1 MKVNEMR
8 VNWIGIWTVYL
19 KEMTRTSRVIG
30 QTIIS
35 PVITTTLYF
44 VVFGAAVGSNIDEL
58 QGVSY
63 GAFIMPGLIMLSLTT
78 NSLTAASSGI
88 YFPKWTGV
96 IYELLTA
103 PLSYFEICLG
113 YVLAAT
119 TRAMIVAVIIFLV
132 SLFYVDLT
140 VKYPLFCLLFAFITT
155 LSFALFGFVIG
166 LVANSFEQL
175 SLMPNFVITPLSVL
189 GGIFYNLEM
198 LPPFWRNV
206 SIFNPFVYM
215 NNGLRYGFYGITDV
229 DPVLCVIVILLFTS
243 LNLAITLWIFRTGFR
258 LRQ

>member
-1 MKVNEMR
+1 MKINL
-8 VNWIGIWTVYL
+8 IGIWTVYL

-78 NSLTAASSGI
+78 NALSASSSGI

-96 IYELLTA
+96 IYEMLTA

-113 YVLAAT
+113 YVLAAS
-119 TRAMIVAVIIFLV
+119 TRAFIIAVIIFLV
-132 SLFYVDLT
+132 SLFYVDFSI
-140 VKYPLFCLLFAFITT
+140 KYPLYCLFFAFITT

-166 LVANSFEQL
+166 LAANSFEQL
-175 SLMPNFVITPLSVL
+175 TLMPNFIITPLSFL

-198 LPPFWRNV
+198 LPTFWRNISV
-206 SIFNPFVYM
+206 FNPFVYM

-229 DPVLCVIVILLFTS
+229 DPVLCVAVILIFS
-243 LNLAITLWIFRTGFR
+243 AINFGITLWIFRTGFR

>member
-1 MKVNEMR
+1 MKINL
-8 VNWIGIWTVYL
+8 IGIWTVYL

-78 NSLTAASSGI
+78 NALTASSSGI

-96 IYELLTA
+96 IYEMLTA

-113 YVLAAT
+113 YVLAAS
-119 TRAMIVAVIIFLV
+119 TRAFIIAIIIFLV
-132 SLFYVDLT
+132 SLFHVDFSI
-140 VKYPLFCLLFAFITT
+140 KYPLYCLFFAFITT
-155 LSFALFGFVIG
+155 LSFALFGFVMG
-166 LVANSFEQL
+166 LAANSFEQL
-175 SLMPNFVITPLSVL
+175 TLMPNFIITPLSFL

-198 LPPFWRNV
+198 LPPFWRNISV
-206 SIFNPFVYM
+206 FNPFVYM

-229 DPVLCVIVILLFTS
+229 DPVLCVVVILIFS
-243 LNLAITLWIFRTGFR
+243 AINLGITLWIFRTGFR

>member
-119 TRAMIVAVIIFLV
+119 TRAMIVA
-132 SLFYVDLT
+132 
-140 VKYPLFCLLFAFITT
+140 P
-155 LSFALFGFVIG
+155 
-166 LVANSFEQL
+166 
-175 SLMPNFVITPLSVL
+175 
-189 GGIFYNLEM
+189 
-198 LPPFWRNV
+198 
-206 SIFNPFVYM
+206 
-215 NNGLRYGFYGITDV
+215 
-229 DPVLCVIVILLFTS
+229 
-243 LNLAITLWIFRTGFR
+243 
-258 LRQ
+258 

>member
-1 MKVNEMR
+1 MR

-140 VKYPLFCLLFAFITT
+140 VKYPLFCLLFAFPLGNGNPRVLENSINQICL
-155 LSFALFGFVIG
+155 LSGDYEAPILTNF
-166 LVANSFEQL
+166 SQL
-175 SLMPNFVITPLSVL
+175 SNGAGGKGFAVLHIVRGHTMGFSPDKGLS
-189 GGIFYNLEM
+189 
-198 LPPFWRNV
+198 
-206 SIFNPFVYM
+206 
-215 NNGLRYGFYGITDV
+215 
-229 DPVLCVIVILLFTS
+229 TS
-243 LNLAITLWIFRTGFR
+243 PANCS
-258 LRQ
+258 

>member
-1 MKVNEMR
+1 
-8 VNWIGIWTVYL
+8 
-19 KEMTRTSRVIG
+19 
-30 QTIIS
+30 
-35 PVITTTLYF
+35 
-44 VVFGAAVGSNIDEL
+44 
-58 QGVSY
+58 
-63 GAFIMPGLIMLSLTT
+63 
-78 NSLTAASSGI
+78 
-88 YFPKWTGV
+88 
-96 IYELLTA
+96 
-103 PLSYFEICLG
+103 
-113 YVLAAT
+113 
-119 TRAMIVAVIIFLV
+119 MIVAVIIFLV

-175 SLMPNFVITPLSVL
+175 SLMPNFVITPLSFL

-215 NNGLRYGFYGITDV
+215 NNGLRYGYYGITDV

-258 LRQ
+258 LREKRTVFRKKVKILLVKCYFSFWKRFNFLHKSLRSLRPVSAYRWEDCESVFL

>member
-132 SLFYVDLT
+132 SMFYV
-140 VKYPLFCLLFAFITT
+140 
-155 LSFALFGFVIG
+155 FGFVIG

-175 SLMPNFVITPLSVL
+175 SLMPNFVITPLSFL

-229 DPVLCVIVILLFTS
+229 DPVLCVIVILLFTF